1 MAIRG
6 PLKNCK
12 NGNAK
17 KKIVKIWNHAKSTI
31 IRTLGPHPS
40 LSPMVGILGC
50 SILYYR
56 FRQILFSNKQEF

>member
-1 MAIRG
+1 MALHG

-50 SILYYR
+50 RMEKYYVGKLS
-56 FRQILFSNKQEF
+56 F